1 MSFFNSAWLWAATAI
16 AIPIAIHLWNA
27 RKGKPMPWATIQFL
41 QEKENQ
47 TSRGFQLDHIL
58 LLVLRCLILIIIAFL
73 LAEPIQNAIYTDNSI
88 SKIHLVAPSQNVVED
103 FRFELSQALEQSEE
117 VYWLNSS
124 TEELTSLEN
133 LPVSENQKLDLQ
145 KHIDAFSDPNVEL
158 HFYLKN
164 DVNKLSAKNYFI
176 PNQFQLHLSENLG
189 ANMGI
194 PAIQFAD
201 NALLVSEDELLQTI
215 ANSSLPSNAKI
226 IHQGPIFLAF
236 EAVSAQE
243 ENLLKTAIGA
253 IEEVYSMDFVFE
265 ADRNPDLIFTK
276 SLPEELNQ
284 DISYVLLNSEELIVE
299 KNVFPLEIEE
309 NQRFEAGQLP
319 EEILEIIIEHFDIDR
334 RPVKTSQQ
342 QFAGFFTPIE
352 NADENRKKP
361 EWPILLLLL
370 CVGAERIVALNR
382 NR

>member
-1 MSFFNSAWLWAATAI
+1 MSFFNSAWLWAAGAI

-41 QEKENQ
+41 QEKKNQ
-47 TSRGFQLDHIL
+47 TSRGLQLDQIL

-88 SKIHLVAPSQNVVED
+88 SKIHLVAPSQNVAED
-103 FRFELSQALEQSEE
+103 FRFELSQALEQNEE

-124 TEELTSLEN
+124 AEELTSLEN

-158 HFYLKN
+158 HFYLEN
-164 DVNKLSAKNYFI
+164 DINKLSAKNYFI
-176 PNQFQLHLSENLG
+176 PNQFQLHLSENLE
-189 ANMGI
+189 ANMRI

-201 NALLVSEDELLQTI
+201 NALLVAEDELLQIT
-215 ANSSLPSNAKI
+215 ANSSMPSNAKI
-226 IHQGPIFLAF
+226 IHEGPIFL
-236 EAVSAQE
+236 EIEGVSAKE
-243 ENLLKTAIGA
+243 ESLLKAAVGS
-253 IEEVYSMDFVFE
+253 IEEVYSMEFVFE

-284 DISYVLLNSEELIVE
+284 DISYVLLNREELIVE
-299 KNVFPLEIEE
+299 RNVFPLNVAE
-309 NQRFEAGQLP
+309 NQWLEPGQLP
-319 EEILEIIIEHFDIDR
+319 EEILAIIIEHFEIDW
-334 RPVKTSQQ
+334 RPVKTSQR

-370 CVGAERIVALNR
+370 CVGAERIVALSR
-382 NR
+382 YR

>member
-47 TSRGFQLDHIL
+47 TSRGLQLDHIL

-73 LAEPIQNAIYTDNSI
+73 LAEPIQNAIYTDDSI
-88 SKIHLVAPSQNVVED
+88 SKIHLVAPFQNVAED
-103 FRFELSQALEQSEE
+103 FRFELSQALEQNEE

-124 TEELTSLEN
+124 AEELTSIEN
-133 LPVSENQKLDLQ
+133 LPVSDNQKLDLQ
-145 KHIDAFSDPNVEL
+145 KHIDSFSNPNVEL
-158 HFYLKN
+158 HFYLEN

-176 PNQFQLHLSENLG
+176 PNQFQLHLSENVE
-189 ANMGI
+189 ANMRI

-201 NALLVSEDELLQTI
+201 NALLMAEDELLQTI
-215 ANSSLPSNAKI
+215 ANSSIQSNAKI
-226 IHQGPIFLAF
+226 IHQGSIFLAF
-236 EAVSAQE
+236 EAVSAE
-243 ENLLKTAIGA
+243 EEKLLKTAIGA
-253 IEEVYSMDFVFE
+253 IKEVYSMEFVFE
-265 ADRNPDLIFTK
+265 ADRDPDLIFTK
-276 SLPEELNQ
+276 FLPEELNE

-299 KNVFPLEIEE
+299 KNVFPLNVAE
-309 NQRFEAGQLP
+309 NEWLETVQFP
-319 EEILEIIIEHFDIDR
+319 EEVLAIIIEYFDIDW

>member
-103 FRFELSQALEQSEE
+103 FRFELSQAFEQSDE

-158 HFYLKN
+158 HFYLEN

-226 IHQGPIFLAF
+226 IHQGPIFLVF

-253 IEEVYSMDFVFE
+253 IEEVCSMEFVFE

-276 SLPEELNQ
+276 SLPEELNE
-284 DISYVLLNSEELIVE
+284 DISYVLINSEELILN
-299 KNVFPLEIEE
+299 KNLFPLEIEE

-319 EEILEIIIEHFDIDR
+319 EEILEIIIEHFDIDW

-342 QFAGFFTPIE
+342 QFAGFFAPIE

>member
-47 TSRGFQLDHIL
+47 TSRGLQLDHIL

-73 LAEPIQNAIYTDNSI
+73 LAEPIQNAIYTDDSI

-103 FRFELSQALEQSEE
+103 FRFELSQAFEQSEE

-158 HFYLKN
+158 HFYLEN

-236 EAVSAQE
+236 EAISAQE

-319 EEILEIIIEHFDIDR
+319 EEILEIIIEHFDIDW
-334 RPVKTSQQ
+334 RPVKTSQH
-342 QFAGFFTPIE
+342 QFAGFFTSIE